1 MPKSNGSVV
10 VNAKVKGAFGEERKA
25 RTDKQESVFAKER
38 DRQAKLAAK
47 QAAIRA
53 CFNDNTT
60 HIECPVCFVSVKLP
74 APGDDPAVVL
84 QTHQAEGGCFAALPG
99 RHRFP
104 CVACKTPGHLAPND
118 KRCTDDGRAA
128 WAGMTPD
135 SRAQLLRTKKDEWRA
150 SYWPRQKLKRRSPP
164 MIWEQILPRNATGV
178 RRSNEARAAW
188 TR

>member
-1 MPKSNGSVV
+1 M

-25 RTDKQESVFAKER
+25 RADKQESVFAKER

-47 QAAIRA
+47 QAAICA

-150 SYWPRQKLKRRSPP
+150 SYRPRQKLKRRSPP